1 MVPASMVWRGVAWQ
15 AWIGRRCDI
24 MERLAD
30 LLERVERSLPPDVL
44 RELRQEGF
52 SLTLGS
58 SLNTGYT
65 FASASTVVRLDPALA
80 EEEIA
85 ELEAMAS
92 FGPNTT
98 GIDNTIFI
106 SPDAT
111 GRHAARIKVAIDPPL
126 TFSVRAKTAS
136 ISIHDGEHVAGEAVP
151 AALLRQLRQFIE
163 LNRDVLMDYWRQDID
178 TAELQR
184 RLRKI

>member
-1 MVPASMVWRGVAWQ
+1 
-15 AWIGRRCDI
+15 
-24 MERLAD
+24 MERLTE

-44 RELRQEGF
+44 RDLRQEGF

-65 FASASTVVRLDPALA
+65 FASASAVVRLDPALA

-92 FGPNTT
+92 FGPETT
-98 GIDNTIFI
+98 GVENTIFI
-106 SPDAT
+106 SPDVT
-111 GRHAARIKVAIDPPL
+111 GRHGPRIKVAINPPHS
-126 TFSVRAKTAS
+126 FKPGGKDAS

-151 AALLRQLRQFIE
+151 AALHKELRQFIE
-163 LNRDVLMDYWRQDID
+163 LNREVLMQYWNGNID
-178 TAELQR
+178 TAKLVAG
-184 RLRKI
+184 LKAIT